1 MGSSNKT
8 VLVLVQGLMN
18 TLIKQYIGPKN
29 MTEIVFQISEERM
42 DVSINVAETVGYP
55 YGKEK

>member
-8 VLVLVQGLMN
+8 VLVLVQGLLN
-18 TLIKQYIGPKN
+18 TLIKQYIEPKN
-29 MTEIVFQISEERM
+29 MTEIVFQISGERM
-42 DVSINVAETVGYP
+42 DISINVAETVGYP